1 MDVLNKKQ
9 KRKREVED
17 KLESL
22 NAKKHNLV
30 QVLKQ
35 VSFGF
40 ILLLFGSLFRCYTH
54 KCITHCFVLCWN
66 HVLPLFFF
74 SPFFALTMI
83 LIGIYN
89 QLAVV
94 GRSCKQR
101 KN

>member
-40 ILLLFGSLFRCYTH
+40 ILLLFGYLFRCYMH
-54 KCITHCFVLCWN
+54 KCITHRFVLCWN
-66 HVLPLFFF
+66 YVLLLFFF
-74 SPFFALTMI
+74 FFPFFALTMI

-94 GRSCKQR
+94 GRS
-101 KN
+101 

>member
-40 ILLLFGSLFRCYTH
+40 ILLLFGSLLRCYLH

-66 HVLPLFFF
+66 YVLLLFFF
-74 SPFFALTMI
+74 FFPFFALTMI

-94 GRSCKQR
+94 GRS
-101 KN
+101 